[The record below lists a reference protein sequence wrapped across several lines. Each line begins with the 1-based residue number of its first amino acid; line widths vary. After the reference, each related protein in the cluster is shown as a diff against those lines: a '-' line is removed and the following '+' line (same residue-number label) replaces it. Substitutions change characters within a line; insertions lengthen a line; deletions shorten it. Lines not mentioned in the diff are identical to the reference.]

1 MTSGRQ
7 SPVPTQGATTEEC
20 VFEGMTPIQGSREKR
35 RILAI
40 NREDKPRGLRHIR
53 DLMAHDATGAN
64 IPLLLDFNMASSI
77 LRLYGLPLRR
87 KCSK

>member
-1 MTSGRQ
+1 M
-7 SPVPTQGATTEEC
+7 PTQKATTEEC
-20 VFEGMTPIQGSREKR
+20 VFEGMTPIQGSREKHS
-35 RILAI
+35 ILAI

-64 IPLLLDFNMASSI
+64 IPLLLDFNLASSV